1 MKKFSFKLQKLLDLR
16 TFKEKEA
23 EIELGKAIAVRDTI
37 TVRLQ
42 NIAEREIKAR
52 TLFSD
57 DVKTTSDFISHENYL
72 GRLNKEKE
80 EQLTALA
87 EAELVIEEKRAAYIK
102 AHQEKMVL
110 THLREKKEAVWKSDQ
125 NKQEEAA
132 IEDILNTREY
142 QQSV

>member
-16 TFKEKEA
+16 AFKEKEA
-23 EIELGKAIAVRDTI
+23 EIQLGKAIAIRDTI
-37 TVRLQ
+37 TIRLHD
-42 NIAEREIKAR
+42 IAQREMKAR

-72 GRLNKEKE
+72 ERLNKEKE

-87 EAELVIEEKRAAYIK
+87 EAELVIEKERKTYIK

-110 THLREKKEAVWKSDQ
+110 SHLREKKEAQWKKDQ
-125 NKQEEAA
+125 SKQEEAA
-132 IEDILNTREY
+132 MEDMLNTREF
-142 QQSV
+142 QRSS